1 MTTSD
6 SDHQPTHQKLLERE
20 QQRCLALV
28 NAEFDLLGEVLS
40 RDLLHTH
47 TRGNSDSYD
56 SYLEY
61 VQQKLELLNVE
72 RGELRIREYGSV
84 AVMTGIQVNTARLRS
99 GDGTVMRIES
109 KVVQVWAKE
118 SDGQWRVTV
127 FQATALG
134 PPTPVNAH

>member
-1 MTTSD
+1 MSSSD
-6 SDHQPTHQKLLERE
+6 SDCTRAVQAILERE
-20 QQRCLALV
+20 QQRCQALATA
-28 NAEFDLLGEVLS
+28 NFELLGDVLS

-61 VQQKLELLNVE
+61 MRSTLELLNVE
-72 RGELRIREYGSV
+72 RGELRIRQYGDA
-84 AVMTGIQVNTARLRS
+84 AVMTGVQVNTARLRG

-109 KVVQVWAKE
+109 KAIQVWAKE
-118 SDGQWRVTV
+118 ADGQWRVTV

-134 PPTPVNAH
+134 PPTPVSTN

>member
-6 SDHQPTHQKLLERE
+6 SIQQPTHQMLLERE
-20 QQRCLALV
+20 QLRCLALV
-28 NAEFDLLGEVLS
+28 NGDFDLLGEVLS

-47 TRGNSDSYD
+47 TRGNSDGYD

-61 VQQKLELLNVE
+61 MQQKLELLNVE

-99 GDGTVMRIES
+99 GDGVVMRIES
-109 KVVQVWAKE
+109 KVVQVWVKE
-118 SDGQWRVTV
+118 WDGQWRVTI

-134 PPTPVNAH
+134 PPTPVSAH